1 MMVELEVLAQIF
13 VVVVLA
19 WIGHAL
25 HKASRDPKTP
35 RGDAVL
41 LDLGFGLGTV
51 VILVLV
57 LNTSM
62 KMLS

>member
-1 MMVELEVLAQIF
+1 MMLDLGILAQIF

-19 WIGHAL
+19 WIGHAI
-25 HKASRDPKTP
+25 HKASRDPRTA

-41 LDLGFGLGTV
+41 LDLGFGLGAV
-51 VILVLV
+51 MILVLV
-57 LNTSM
+57 LNASM